1 MNPDEVE
8 AWSGAVQSLSDALGP
23 TFVAVIVL
31 VVLAWYVMRK
41 GKPENHDTSDI
52 DVAVLKEQYR
62 NLEARVSY
70 LENLRRAMN

>member
-8 AWSGAVQSLSDALGP
+8 AWSGAVQAASDALGP

-41 GKPENHDTSDI
+41 GKPDTHDTSDV
-52 DVAVLKEQYR
+52 DVAVLQEKFR
-62 NLEARVSY
+62 NLEARVSH
-70 LENLRRAMN
+70 LEDLRRAMH